1 MGYNLLGKKLT
12 ELRAKSG
19 LTQAE
24 LAEKLHYTAQTVSN
38 WERGVSSPGP
48 ETLLAMAEFFGVTT
62 DELLG
67 KESAAKEERA
77 PLTESAQKRTE
88 RTEFYSEPTIA
99 AFALRVLLWVSVGIA
114 ALLVLLVWLQ
124 TPTAL
129 AIFLGLSIGF
139 RLLYL
144 ADFVVLMIAKK
155 WVGSKV
161 VKTFFLC
168 ALIGGNIVSFF
179 TENVPELL
187 YVQLALSLTFLITA
201 PLVFCPAKEEPDEI
215 RRGRVV
221 YFVGVAILFLFGL
234 ISSIGGSA
242 VFETLF
248 LFGGDLYGICCLAA
262 ISKNR
267 EIQVPYQTN
276 RTDAAALF
284 SEPQKIETPFSSP
297 PQTWV
302 PKDRVIPPPGP
313 EPSTRQKEEHGFY
326 PGPVLDIIFG
336 INLICWIFFAL
347 FSSNLIT
354 IAAVG
359 TFVSIAFFALFWFV
373 KEGAENRVLHWLSFA
388 VWMVC
393 MLASVYIYLPYL
405 YGYAFSVWVFWA
417 FEGGCLAVFIFVVLS
432 FRGSLRI
439 AGKAILIVLGVLLCG
454 NGCFFG
460 ASGMENG
467 CQIVTFLTI
476 PLYIIL
482 FYTMGFTKKYR
493 EKPLRKKRK
502 SNRE

>member
-48 ETLLAMAEFFGVTT
+48 ETLLAIAEFFGVTT

-88 RTEFYSEPTIA
+88 RTEFYSEPT
-99 AFALRVLLWVSVGIA
+99 IA

-161 VKTFFLC
+161 VKAFFLC

-248 LFGGDLYGICCLAA
+248 LFGGDLYGL
-262 ISKNR
+262 S
-267 EIQVPYQTN
+267 
-276 RTDAAALF
+276 
-284 SEPQKIETPFSSP
+284 
-297 PQTWV
+297 
-302 PKDRVIPPPGP
+302 
-313 EPSTRQKEEHGFY
+313 
-326 PGPVLDIIFG
+326 
-336 INLICWIFFAL
+336 LIHI
-347 FSSNLIT
+347 
-354 IAAVG
+354 
-359 TFVSIAFFALFWFV
+359 
-373 KEGAENRVLHWLSFA
+373 
-388 VWMVC
+388 
-393 MLASVYIYLPYL
+393 
-405 YGYAFSVWVFWA
+405 
-417 FEGGCLAVFIFVVLS
+417 
-432 FRGSLRI
+432 
-439 AGKAILIVLGVLLCG
+439 
-454 NGCFFG
+454 
-460 ASGMENG
+460 
-467 CQIVTFLTI
+467 
-476 PLYIIL
+476 
-482 FYTMGFTKKYR
+482 
-493 EKPLRKKRK
+493 
-502 SNRE
+502 

>member
-48 ETLLAMAEFFGVTT
+48 ETLLAIAEFFGVTT

-99 AFALRVLLWVSVGIA
+99 AFALRVLLWVSVGIT

-168 ALIGGNIVSFF
+168 ALIGGVIISFF
-179 TENVPELL
+179 TEKIPTLL
-187 YVQLALSLTFLITA
+187 YLQLAFSLTFLITA
-201 PLVFCPAKEEPDEI
+201 SLVFCPAKEEPDEI

-267 EIQVPYQTN
+267 EIQVPYRTN

-284 SEPQKIETPFSSP
+284 SEPNSEQTTVSSNPKRKRELRPDNLLSVLFWIAAGCWLLIVFMLPASPVMLVICGAFVPF
-297 PQTWV
+297 V
-302 PKDRVIPPPGP
+302 
-313 EPSTRQKEEHGFY
+313 
-326 PGPVLDIIFG
+326 
-336 INLICWIFFAL
+336 FFA
-347 FSSNLIT
+347 
-354 IAAVG
+354 V
-359 TFVSIAFFALFWFV
+359 FWSV
-373 KEGAENRVLHWLSFA
+373 KEGMTNRVLHWVTFA
-388 VWMVC
+388 VWGCC
-393 MLASVYIYLPYL
+393 MLTACYIFFPYVL
-405 YGYAFSVWVFWA
+405 GYVVQDWVLWM
-417 FEGGCLAVFIFVVLS
+417 FEGSCLVVFILVVLFFKGRRS
-432 FRGSLRI
+432 I
-439 AGKAILIVLGVLLCG
+439 AGKTVLIALGLIWFAASSVLSVDGSSDAQILTLFSV
-454 NGCFFG
+454 F
-460 ASGMENG
+460 
-467 CQIVTFLTI
+467 
-476 PLYIIL
+476 LYIVF
-482 FYTMGFTKKYR
+482 FYIAGFTKDYRKIGFKIVTKY
-493 EKPLRKKRK
+493 KKVI
-502 SNRE
+502 